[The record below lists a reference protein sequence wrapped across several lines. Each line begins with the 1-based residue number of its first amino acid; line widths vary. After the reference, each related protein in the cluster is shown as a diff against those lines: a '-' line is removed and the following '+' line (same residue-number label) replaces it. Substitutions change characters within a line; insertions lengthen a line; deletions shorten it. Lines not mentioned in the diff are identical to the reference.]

1 MVPKIKGNPLYISV
15 YLLVGSYF
23 FGEFIFPKYNLFYF
37 INILGLM
44 GLIISTILFFSAF
57 NLFSLYN
64 ENPRPATESK
74 RLIKTGIF
82 AYTRNPIYLS
92 FVMFHISMF
101 LLFENVMYFLSAVGL
116 SIWLHN
122 YVIKE
127 EENFLKIDNVF
138 YFLCSIGLYLWI
150 NNYIIPAEE
159 EYLKNNFGKEF
170 HRYCIAVKRWL
181 FF

>member
-92 FVMFHISMF
+92 FIGFHFSMF
-101 LLFENVMYFLSAVGL
+101 LTFE
-116 SIWLHN
+116 
-122 YVIKE
+122 
-127 EENFLKIDNVF
+127 NVF

-150 NNYIIPAEE
+150 NNYIIPDEE
-159 EYLKNNFGKEF
+159 EYLKNKFGKEF